1 MDKKILQKKKK
12 SLKILPLQPLQILS
26 TKFTKKNFFEIYK
39 RQNYWI
45 FEDKT
50 TKRKT
55 KTRSTGAKWRSS
67 GNRATKKKRGKRKE
81 KKRCHEG
88 EIKRHPAR
96 RSFNSTS
103 FEVLINDQL
112 ARVILKGCPCQIHR
126 STRGKRGGRRGEEN
140 GIAIARAG
148 NPSWNVFFD
157 SSRFASPPTLSLP
170 KRERERKK
178 KKNRRPAR
186 FRISLLRDLIY
197 WRVSMCFS
205 SDFSKIDERGWEMR
219 VLFFINESSFPFAK
233 KREDLIGKII
243 KFRNFNVDTLR
254 VLKFW
259 KGSRYL
265 KLISKWNFEIL
276 EIFTWYS
283 RSLCYNIMQNDVKIK
298 CNII

>member
-1 MDKKILQKKKK
+1 MQ
-12 SLKILPLQPLQILS
+12 SGVRV
-26 TKFTKKNFFEIYK
+26 EIEQ
-39 RQNYWI
+39 R
-45 FEDKT
+45 
-50 TKRKT
+50 
-55 KTRSTGAKWRSS
+55 
-67 GNRATKKKRGKRKE
+67 KKKRGKRKE

-178 KKNRRPAR
+178 KKKQTTRTIQDLFIERSYILTR
-186 FRISLLRDLIY
+186 FHVFFFGFLEDWWSL
-197 WRVSMCFS
+197 
-205 SDFSKIDERGWEMR
+205 KGWEMR

-283 RSLCYNIMQNDVKIK
+283 RSVL
-298 CNII
+298 

>member
-1 MDKKILQKKKK
+1 MPLSSTKLLRISKLNSIFYEWTKKFYNKKK

-178 KKNRRPAR
+178 KKKTDDPHDSGSLYWEILYIDA
-186 FRISLLRDLIY
+186 FPCVFLRISRRLMKFKGVRNASFVFHQRILL
-197 WRVSMCFS
+197 
-205 SDFSKIDERGWEMR
+205 
-219 VLFFINESSFPFAK
+219 SFCK
-233 KREDLIGKII
+233 EKRRLD
-243 KFRNFNVDTLR
+243 
-254 VLKFW
+254 W
-259 KGSRYL
+259 KNN
-265 KLISKWNFEIL
+265 KISKF
-276 EIFTWYS
+276 
-283 RSLCYNIMQNDVKIK
+283 
-298 CNII
+298 